1 MLIDFAR
8 LGNIYFMQ
16 VGSASAG
23 HSSKSLHSNSQSKV
37 CPEDSGIPGNM
48 RHDYG
53 NIYLP
58 LIVIFIYTPIMVFY
72 SVLITYI
79 SFMPY
84 INFSN
89 GFFLFFVH
97 AFSASILHRLWVRQL
112 IWNLLLARASYKFE
126 TGITI

>member
-1 MLIDFAR
+1 
-8 LGNIYFMQ
+8 MQ

-89 GFFLFFVH
+89 GFFSFFRSCFLSFH
-97 AFSASILHRLWVRQL
+97 PPPALGSSTNMELALGESQLQVRDRDNYL
-112 IWNLLLARASYKFE
+112 NFYAHYAR
-126 TGITI
+126 